1 MADVLGLSKMAVSRR
16 LNDDTEFTAGEIVLI
31 ANYFEIEPG
40 ELFIER
46 NTRKTKKTP
55 TPKGE
60 GQNVGPARFELTTST
75 VEERQFDAEIIP
87 LFGQAS

>member
-16 LNDDTEFTAGEIVLI
+16 LNDDTEFTADEIVLI

-60 GQNVGPARFELTTST
+60 GQNVGPAGFDPTTST
-75 VEERQFDAEIIP
+75 VEDRQFIAPVIP
-87 LFGQAS
+87 LRRTA